1 MHTSAADLVVLNS
14 CPPSHLTNMSLSP
27 PAHLKRR
34 AAPPSIPS
42 PESNISVGVTLPN
55 QHHHHHSHPHHNQN
69 LQQPPPPSVA
79 SSASVPSA
87 STSPHEENTTSATN
101 NNDSSDGDKIN
112 SPLVKPPYSYIAL
125 ITMAIL
131 QSPQKKLT
139 LSGICDFIMQRFAY
153 YKDKF
158 PAWQNSIRH
167 NLSLND
173 CFIKVPREPGN
184 PGKGNFWTL
193 DPLAEDMF
201 DNGSFLRRRKR
212 YKRAPA
218 IQRFPFTSVFGT
230 LSPFWIR
237 KPVPLVPVHFNVP
250 NFGGGARDCF
260 DMLHPPGAAA
270 DVFDTVALRGAAG
283 AAGTGSVV
291 DNKKFNFFANT
302 DLSMYPR
309 SAVDKFE
316 AFARGAQTAA
326 ATDRGL
332 MDMSGV
338 SELDKM
344 KLYSFGALPGSGGT
358 DENGFTTQH
367 HLQHQQ
373 HHSIGHYDRGT
384 HSSQDSDESDDDRI
398 DIESPD
404 EQDSH
409 ISDSIESLSTNR
421 LDVQVDSD
429 ECTVAGD
436 SPSAGGAGG
445 AGLQQQL
452 KDASSCILL
461 FNNYDSLITSNNNNN
476 NTNKINRPDSKVNE
490 AAAVVK
496 LPIATSPVTKCT
508 GNVAPIADGGSYK
521 STLLSF
527 DYETGRTHKQ
537 SAARDFRIETLIG
550 NSDAP
555 PQESVCD

>member
-1 MHTSAADLVVLNS
+1 MHTSADLVVLNA
-14 CPPSHLTNMSLSP
+14 CPPTSHLTNMPLSP
-27 PAHLKRR
+27 PPSHLKRR
-34 AAPPSIPS
+34 SVASSLVTSSGASSAITGTSTIAAG
-42 PESNISVGVTLPN
+42 SNHHAHHPASH
-55 QHHHHHSHPHHNQN
+55 HHHHHSHQ
-69 LQQPPPPSVA
+69 QQPQQP
-79 SSASVPSA
+79 SSAPS
-87 STSPHEENTTSATN
+87 SSSSSHEENSATAN
-101 NNDSSDGDKIN
+101 SSDTDADKIN

-139 LSGICDFIMQRFAY
+139 LSGICDFIMSRFAY

-250 NFGGGARDCF
+250 NFPGATRDCF
-260 DMLHPPGAAA
+260 DMLHAPAAS
-270 DVFDTVALRGAAG
+270 DVFDSVALRG
-283 AAGTGSVV
+283 V
-291 DNKKFNFFANT
+291 DNKKFNFFANA

-309 SAVDKFE
+309 SAADKFE
-316 AFARGAQTAA
+316 AFTRGSQVMAA
-326 ATDRGL
+326 GDRAIV
-332 MDMSGV
+332 DMSAT
-338 SELDKM
+338 SDLDKM
-344 KLYSFGALPGSGGT
+344 KLYSFATLPAGG
-358 DENGFTTQH
+358 DENGFNAAASHQ
-367 HLQHQQ
+367 LQPHNGPA
-373 HHSIGHYDRGT
+373 GHYQRT
-384 HSSQDSDESDDDRI
+384 LSSQDSDESDEDDRI

-421 LDVQVDSD
+421 LDVQGDSD
-429 ECTVAGD
+429 DGAAESESGD
-436 SPSAGGAGG
+436 
-445 AGLQQQL
+445 LKQQL
-452 KDASSCILL
+452 KDTSSCILL
-461 FNNYDSLITSNNNNN
+461 FNNYDISNSLINS
-476 NTNKINRPDSKVNE
+476 KSNRPDKNANE
-490 AAAVVK
+490 L
-496 LPIATSPVTKCT
+496 LPKRHTTSPPRTEAIPAT
-508 GNVAPIADGGSYK
+508 ITDIGHTYK
-521 STLLSF
+521 TTLLP
-527 DYETGRTHKQ
+527 YEYEHGRTAKHGT
-537 SAARDFRIETLIG
+537 ARDFRIETLIG
-550 NSDAP
+550 NRDGPEAA
-555 PQESVCD
+555 CD